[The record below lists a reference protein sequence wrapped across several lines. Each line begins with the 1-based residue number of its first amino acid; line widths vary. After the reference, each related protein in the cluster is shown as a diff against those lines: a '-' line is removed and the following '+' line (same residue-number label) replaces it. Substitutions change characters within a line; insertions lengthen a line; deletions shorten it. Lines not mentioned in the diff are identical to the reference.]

1 MLRNTNPG
9 QTYDLIFPAMQDQTV
24 QQRADKHK
32 CAFCPAA
39 ACFIPRKGVV
49 PSVLPPNR
57 TQSIKSTSNTILL
70 ETADLFFKSYKRK
83 CYLHCTLYTHKNVIA
98 HKSLNESWP
107 LEDCSHYFKSDTL
120 YVLDGLQHLSPIIIF
135 IKLKLK
141 RPVEF

>member
-24 QQRADKHK
+24 QQSADKDK